1 MTRLLVDAH
10 LHLWELER
18 HPQPWID
25 PESMS
30 EIARDFTARDADAE
44 LSAHSIAEAVVVQAD
59 NSLSE
64 TEDLLAAAAAEP
76 VIGAVVGWVDLLGDV
91 TAQLAYLR
99 GLRGGAVLVGVRH
112 LAHLEPDPAWL
123 LRPDVTAGL
132 TAVAEAG
139 LAIELV
145 VRAHQLPVVTT
156 LVDALPAASFVLDH
170 LGKPPL
176 LAGGAEL
183 DRWRTDLA
191 GLARRPH
198 VVAKVSGLGLEADH
212 HGWSTTT
219 LRPAVDHALEAFGP
233 DRLMFGSDWPLVRLT
248 RGYTAWWEAYL
259 QLTGALS
266 ASEQEA
272 IDHGTARHTYGID
285 RVRVPAR
292 DHRS

>member
-1 MTRLLVDAH
+1 MTRHLIDAH
-10 LHLWELER
+10 LHLWELDR

-30 EIARDFTARDADAE
+30 EIDRDFTASDAAGE
-44 LSAHSIAEAVVVQAD
+44 LGRHGIVDAVVVQAD

-64 TEDLLAAAAAEP
+64 TEDLIAAAATGS
-76 VIGAVVGWVDLLGDV
+76 VVKAVVGWVDLLGDV
-91 TAQLAYLR
+91 PAQLARLR
-99 GLRGGAVLVGVRH
+99 GLRGGAALVGVRH

-139 LAIELV
+139 LVVELV
-145 VRAHQLPVVTT
+145 VRAHQLRVVTE

-183 DRWRTDLA
+183 ERWRTDLA
-191 GLARRPH
+191 DLARHPN

-212 HGWSTTT
+212 LGWTAAS
-219 LRPAVDHALEAFGP
+219 LRPAVDHALETFGP

-248 RGYTAWWEAYL
+248 RGYTAWWETYL
-259 QLTGALS
+259 QLTAALGA
-266 ASEQEA
+266 AGQKA
-272 IDHGTARHTYGID
+272 IDHGTARRTYGI
-285 RVRVPAR
+285 PSA
-292 DHRS
+292 

>member
-1 MTRLLVDAH
+1 MTRHLVDSH

-25 PESMS
+25 PASMS
-30 EIARDFTARDADAE
+30 EIHRDFTARDAAGE
-44 LSAHSIAEAVVVQAD
+44 LGRHGIADAVVVQAD
-59 NSLSE
+59 NSASE
-64 TEDLLAAAAAEP
+64 TEDLLAATVAEP
-76 VIGAVVGWVDLLGDV
+76 VLRAVVGWVDLLGDV
-91 TAQLAYLR
+91 PAQLAHLR
-99 GLRGGAVLVGVRH
+99 GLPGGAALAGVRH

-139 LAIELV
+139 LVVELV
-145 VRAHQLPVVTT
+145 VRAHQLGVVTT
-156 LVDALPAASFVLDH
+156 LVDTLPAASFVLDH
-170 LGKPPL
+170 LGKPSL

-183 DRWRTDLA
+183 ERWRTDLA
-191 GLARRPH
+191 GLARRSH

-212 HGWSTTT
+212 LGWSAAA
-219 LRPAVDHALEAFGP
+219 LRPAVDHALETFGP

-259 QLTGALS
+259 QLTAALG

-272 IDHGTARHTYGID
+272 IDHGTARRIYGIH
-285 RVRVPAR
+285 PA
-292 DHRS
+292 

>member
-1 MTRLLVDAH
+1 MTRHLIDAH

-25 PESMS
+25 PGSMS
-30 EIARDFTARDADAE
+30 EIDRDFTASDAAGE
-44 LSAHSIAEAVVVQAD
+44 LGRHGIADAVVVQAD

-64 TEDLLAAAAAEP
+64 TEDLIAAAAAGS
-76 VIGAVVGWVDLLGDV
+76 VIRAVVGWVDLLGDV
-91 TAQLAYLR
+91 PAQLARLR
-99 GLRGGAVLVGVRH
+99 GPRGGEALVGVRH

-123 LRPDVTAGL
+123 LRPDVTTGV

-139 LAIELV
+139 LVVELV
-145 VRAHQLPVVTT
+145 VRAHQLPVVTK

-183 DRWRTDLA
+183 ERWRTDLA
-191 GLARRPH
+191 DLAQRPN
-198 VVAKVSGLGLEADH
+198 VVAKVSGLALEADQR
-212 HGWSTTT
+212 GWSTAS
-219 LRPAVDHALEAFGP
+219 LRPAVDHALQTFGP

-259 QLTGALS
+259 QLTAALGV
-266 ASEQEA
+266 AEQKA
-272 IDHGTARHTYGID
+272 IDHGTARRTYGID
-285 RVRVPAR
+285 SA
-292 DHRS
+292 